1 MDKSQHLVAEQPKKK
16 DKTAQVEFVA
26 PYPVQDCLLRIRDTK
41 SLDTGFMSPGI
52 DPSFEKT
59 APGIYHFKIRRTWYD
74 YRYRRHS
81 AMVELRGYLKG
92 IDETSTVVIAETHVS
107 MVTLIVVVAL
117 IGLMVASGVF
127 APKTADAV
135 FFMVIAVVMLVLYGL
150 WILWDRRTLVRV
162 IHRALSDEG
171 LY

>member
-1 MDKSQHLVAEQPKKK
+1 MDKSKHLTDEQPKKK
-16 DKTAQVEFVA
+16 DREAQVEFVA
-26 PYPVQDCLLRIRDTK
+26 PYSLHDCMLRIRDTK

-52 DPSFEKT
+52 DPSFDKT
-59 APGIYHFKIRRTWYD
+59 SPGVYHFKIRRTWYD
-74 YRYRRHS
+74 TRYRRHS
-81 AMVELRGYLKG
+81 AMVELRGYLKA

-107 MVTLIVVVAL
+107 MLTLIVVVVL

-127 APKTADAV
+127 APKSPDGL
-135 FFMVIAVVMLVLYGL
+135 FFVVVAPVILGLYGL
-150 WILWDRRTLVRV
+150 WILWDRRTLIRV